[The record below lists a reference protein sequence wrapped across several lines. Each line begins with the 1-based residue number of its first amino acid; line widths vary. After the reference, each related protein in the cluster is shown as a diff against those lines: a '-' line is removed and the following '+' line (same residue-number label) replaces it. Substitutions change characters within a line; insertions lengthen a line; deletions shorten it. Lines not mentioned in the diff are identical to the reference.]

1 MYIVYIYIHIATY
14 GIRIQILIIDHVF
27 VYTIYAHVITFCV
40 QPTAHFY
47 FMLFH

>member
-1 MYIVYIYIHIATY
+1 MYIVYIYIYIATY

-27 VYTIYAHVITFCV
+27 VYTIYACVIIFGV
-40 QPTAHFY
+40 QPTGYFS

>member
-40 QPTAHFY
+40 QPKAHFY